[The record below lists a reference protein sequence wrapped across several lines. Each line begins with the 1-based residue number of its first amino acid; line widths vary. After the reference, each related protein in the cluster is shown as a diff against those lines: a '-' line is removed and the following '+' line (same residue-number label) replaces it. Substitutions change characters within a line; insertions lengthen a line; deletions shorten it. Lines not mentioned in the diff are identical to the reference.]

1 MDYSWEKA
9 KKVVLPEKYK
19 DAGEWYTRKL
29 QFALLYAQALPE
41 GKFKD
46 YLLEHPASIVEWSR
60 NNKDDFPIVDF
71 WMHTPVYKDGDF
83 DNIPGTDVPVEL
95 R

>member
-9 KKVVLPEKYK
+9 KKIPVPEEYKVLG
-19 DAGEWYTRKL
+19 DWWIRKI

-46 YLLEHPASIVEWSR
+46 YLLAHPASIVKWSD
-60 NNKDDFPIVDF
+60 NNDHDYPIIDF
-71 WMHTPVYKDGDF
+71 WMHTPVYKEGDF
-83 DNIPGTDVPVEL
+83 DDIPGTPVPVVL